1 MVHRTGP
8 LVFNCVESADTRLIA
23 LTELDTH
30 MIAALLADETANC
43 NVSATARGSSIRNS
57 RMDTLVRIDVRL
69 WKEVCDFFPVEGVN
83 YQTVRMNKNCRLLIA
98 VWIRRA
104 LRSKEKRFMF
114 NQKLLSKMYSSDTR
128 EAVVLYLNHSRFFQ
142 DSMKHSSG
150 HHSIVRSLKGAKVEA
165 VYGQQHKVDTFDY
178 GDGIPVLN
186 AWDESTWDGTWIF
199 SGKVCDV
206 DIPCDWFHEYEYR
219 YSFGCRKLY
228 PKQWTFE
235 PLLKDSVSKCRI
247 ELATYAQCKDI
258 AMKSIAWKQRLATW
272 YERRTGIPPAK
283 KTRHLSL
290 DEIVWLYFEDW
301 NDLQDDP
308 LWYLKRIDGRCYYP
322 LVNQPRGL
330 RRTNLRLFHN
340 GEWQQCAEVD
350 MSSAYYVFLASWL
363 DPSECRDQLI
373 DDLVG
378 GNFYERLNEE
388 SGGEFSANDRDLLK
402 VATQI
407 ECVFGKL
414 GGRSGFGKGKRFLA
428 MSRLYPDLSR
438 FIMHKRRNHDV
449 KWLSRKL
456 TNAEGSLF
464 IDCLL
469 QHIVNSGI
477 PCLPIHDGLVVP
489 ESAAEQVRI
498 WCCELAKKRLGF
510 EPNFKVSY

>member
-1 MVHRTGP
+1 
-8 LVFNCVESADTRLIA
+8 
-23 LTELDTH
+23 
-30 MIAALLADETANC
+30 MISTLLADETENC
-43 NVSATARGSSIRNS
+43 NVSATARVSSIRNS
-57 RMDTLVRIDVRL
+57 LRDTLVRIDVRL
-69 WKEVCDFFPVEGVN
+69 WKEVTDFFPVEGVH

-114 NQKLLSKMYSSDTR
+114 NQELLSEMYSSNTR
-128 EAVVLYLNHSRFFQ
+128 EAVVLYLNHSRFFK

-150 HHSIVRSLKGAKVEA
+150 HHSIVRALKGAKVEA
-165 VYGQQHKVDTFDY
+165 VYDQQHKVNTVDH

-186 AWDESTWDGTWIF
+186 EWVETTWNGTWVY
-199 SGKVCDV
+199 SGNVCDV
-206 DIPCDWFHEYEYR
+206 AIPGEWFHDYEYR
-219 YSFGCRKLY
+219 YILGCRKLY
-228 PKQWTFE
+228 PEQWTFE
-235 PLLKDSVSKCRI
+235 RLLKESVSKCRI
-247 ELATYAQCKDI
+247 EPASYEQCRSI
-258 AMKSIAWKQRLATW
+258 AMKSIAWKQRVAAW
-272 YERRTGIPPAK
+272 YERRGPSRRTTNAQPL
-283 KTRHLSL
+283 TV
-290 DEIVWLYFEDW
+290 DEAAMSYFEDW
-301 NDLQDDP
+301 NDLQDDQ

-340 GEWQQCAEVD
+340 GAWEQCAEVD
-350 MSSAYYVFLASWL
+350 MSSTYYVFLASWL
-363 DPSECRDQLI
+363 DPSKCRDELI
-373 DDLVG
+373 IDLVG
-378 GNFYERLNEE
+378 GNFYERLNDE
-388 SGGEFSANDRDLLK
+388 SGGEFSENDRDLLK
-402 VATQI
+402 IATQI

-469 QHIVNSGI
+469 PHIVNAGI

-489 ESAAEQVRI
+489 ESAAEQVRS
-498 WCCELAKKRLGF
+498 WCCELAQERFGF
-510 EPNFKVSY
+510 GPKFKVSYSIVT